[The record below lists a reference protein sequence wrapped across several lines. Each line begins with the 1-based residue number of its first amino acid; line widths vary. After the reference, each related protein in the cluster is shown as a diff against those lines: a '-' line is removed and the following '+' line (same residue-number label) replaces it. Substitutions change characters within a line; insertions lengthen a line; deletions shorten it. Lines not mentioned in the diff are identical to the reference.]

1 MRRHAKH
8 ISLLR
13 RLLERMIGKQKDVY
27 VCFIDYSKAFDT
39 VKHEPLIEL
48 LQSLDIDPQDVKLL
62 ANLYWNQ
69 QAAERHNG
77 EISIKQ
83 YQTGSSA
90 GMRCITTSI
99 CFIH

>member
-1 MRRHAKH
+1 MT
-8 ISLLR
+8 
-13 RLLERMIGKQKDVY
+13 EKQKYVS

-39 VKHEPLIEL
+39 AKHEPLIEL

-69 QAAERHNG
+69 QAAVRHNG
-77 EISIKQ
+77 EISESISIKQ
-83 YQTGSSA
+83 GVR
-90 GMRCITTSI
+90 RCITASI